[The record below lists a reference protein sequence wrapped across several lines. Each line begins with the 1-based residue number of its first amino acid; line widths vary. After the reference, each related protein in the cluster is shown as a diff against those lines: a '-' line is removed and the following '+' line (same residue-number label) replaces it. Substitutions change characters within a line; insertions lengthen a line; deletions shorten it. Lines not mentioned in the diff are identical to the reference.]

1 MLVWKNGMGA
11 DKRFSVGIVWEDIRP
26 RGTTISWSKVVWFS
40 HCIPRHVFHVWLVL
54 HRRLKTQDRLRQ
66 YDVGPTIDL
75 NMSRCSLCESV
86 PDSHNHLFF
95 ECSFSSQ
102 VWSRVCLESGMSSST
117 ISLDNI
123 TAWLLSNGRSHS
135 AMSII
140 SKLVFAAS
148 AYMIWQERNTRLFK
162 KKKRNANQV
171 VDVIISTVRLKLLT
185 FHFKKTSNV
194 ERVLTTWNLPSQLMR
209 DSIT

>member
-1 MLVWKNGMGA
+1 
-11 DKRFSVGIVWEDIRP
+11 
-26 RGTTISWSKVVWFS
+26 
-40 HCIPRHVFHVWLVL
+40 
-54 HRRLKTQDRLRQ
+54 
-66 YDVGPTIDL
+66 
-75 NMSRCSLCESV
+75 
-86 PDSHNHLFF
+86 
-95 ECSFSSQ
+95 
-102 VWSRVCLESGMSSST
+102 
-117 ISLDNI
+117 
-123 TAWLLSNGRSHS
+123 
-135 AMSII
+135 MSII

-194 ERVLTTWNLPSQLMR
+194 ERVLATWNLPSQLMR